1 MHLIV
6 IIIDLN
12 TSTIKDRSSRSCFH
26 KEEVNKP
33 KGTLETRFYTL
44 LLQPRRRIY
53 LIQDS
58 FCCTGIENLQLRAI
72 KAMASS
78 P

>member
-1 MHLIV
+1 
-6 IIIDLN
+6 
-12 TSTIKDRSSRSCFH
+12 
-26 KEEVNKP
+26 VNKP

-44 LLQPRRRIY
+44 SLQPRRRIY

-58 FCCTGIENLQLRAI
+58 FCFTGIIEHLLQLRAI
-72 KAMASS
+72 KAMASL